1 MDPEKIKPE
10 DNASPIDDEMIIE
23 LIDSNQKNKTLV
35 RRSS

>member
-10 DNASPIDDEMIIE
+10 DNASPIDNEMIIE
-23 LIDSNQKNKTLV
+23 LIDNNQKDKTLV

>member
-1 MDPEKIKPE
+1 MDPEEINPE